1 MELDPA
7 YVQAQ
12 TLVIIEGASDIRSL
26 GNYPS
31 DSVLGHCQCTGYG
44 AQVSPFPSDEMYGIS
59 PVGEAQLKELGSVIF
74 RVMHALWHISRKC
87 STFAQT

>member
-1 MELDPA
+1 MCSTMELDPA

-31 DSVLGHCQCTGYG
+31 DSVLGHCQCTGHG
-44 AQVSPFPSDEMYGIS
+44 AQVSPFS
-59 PVGEAQLKELGSVIF
+59 L
-74 RVMHALWHISRKC
+74 
-87 STFAQT
+87 